1 MSEWTQH
8 VYDPKRGELGRGRED
23 VLLTLPLKMQLYGLS
38 LAISAVLELC
48 CFGPRS
54 NFPAAEVKALPPQL
68 LNLTNYTWAYSN
80 MKKCAL
86 CSWPLGQ
93 PRDQIPA
100 HRKAPLIFIKSH
112 GRPAL
117 HCCGRGDQA
126 AGCCW
131 TPNRSAQRKI
141 DSTFCSWAT
150 GQLAPGFF
158 FFKQY
163 LSNKRAVEIRKKKER
178 GFVSV

>member
-1 MSEWTQH
+1 MESTLNSHFEKCWENYISMNEWTQH
-8 VYDPKRGELGRGRED
+8 VYDPKWGEARRGGR
-23 VLLTLPLKMQLYGLS
+23 VLLTLSLKMQLYGLS
-38 LAISAVLELC
+38 LAISAVLELHC
-48 CFGPRS
+48 LGSRS

-68 LNLTNYTWAYSN
+68 LNLTNYTWVYSN

-100 HRKAPLIFIKSH
+100 RWKAPLIFIKSH

-117 HCCGRGDQA
+117 HCCGRGDRG

-131 TPNRSAQRKI
+131 TPQLL
-141 DSTFCSWAT
+141 CSE
-150 GQLAPGFF
+150 
-158 FFKQY
+158 QY
-163 LSNKRAVEIRKKKER
+163 RLY
-178 GFVSV
+178 FL